1 MLETLQQQFYLNFIA
16 QDRWKF
22 FVNGLRIT
30 LTVTVAALAIG
41 IIFGTILAIIR
52 SMNDQLKP
60 KFGESVAS
68 SILVILDKL
77 TKVYLTIIR
86 GTPAVL
92 QLMIM
97 YFIIFKASTNMM
109 LAAILSFGLNS
120 AAYVAEI
127 IRGGIM
133 AVDSGQMEAGR
144 SLGLGYFT
152 VMRHIIVP
160 QAIKGILPALGNEL
174 ITLLKET
181 SISGFIGLS
190 DLTRGA
196 NIVQG
201 VTYSPFFPLVGAAVI
216 YLLLVMLL
224 TALLGRFERR
234 LRRSDRN

>member
-1 MLETLQQQFYLNFIA
+1 
-16 QDRWKF
+16 
-22 FVNGLRIT
+22 
-30 LTVTVAALAIG
+30 
-41 IIFGTILAIIR
+41 
-52 SMNDQLKP
+52 
-60 KFGESVAS
+60 
-68 SILVILDKL
+68 
-77 TKVYLTIIR
+77 
-86 GTPAVL
+86 
-92 QLMIM
+92 
-97 YFIIFKASTNMM
+97 
-109 LAAILSFGLNS
+109 
-120 AAYVAEI
+120 
-127 IRGGIM
+127 M

-216 YLLLVMLL
+216 YLSLVMLL

>member
-216 YLLLVMLL
+216 YLSLVMLL